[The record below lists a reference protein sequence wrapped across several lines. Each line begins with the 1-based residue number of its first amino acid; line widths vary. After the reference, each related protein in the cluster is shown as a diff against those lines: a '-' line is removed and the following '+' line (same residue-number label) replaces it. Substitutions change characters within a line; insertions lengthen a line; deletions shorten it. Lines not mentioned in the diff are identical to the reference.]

1 MAETPVGEVLLTN
14 VRLSFAHLDEPKEQ
28 KSDKGE
34 TTLKYQANGLI
45 SKTTAEGKRNLAKLK
60 KASEQVKE
68 KKWGNKQ
75 PRLKA
80 NQVCVRDGD
89 EEDYEGYAG
98 HYYISASNKKQP
110 QLITKF
116 KDGKGEWLPAKKG
129 KLYSGCV
136 VNMLV
141 RLWAQ
146 DSTEY
151 GKRLNASVEAVQFV
165 KDGPAFGGGGPV
177 DTREKF
183 AEIEAD
189 EGDDMYDPDGE
200 YTDDEEIDSLV

>member
-1 MAETPVGEVLLTN
+1 MMAETPVGEVLLTN
-14 VRLSFAHLDEPKEQ
+14 VRLSFAHLDEPQEQEDDDGQ
-28 KSDKGE
+28 KS
-34 TTLKYQANGLI
+34 LKFKCSGLI
-45 SKTTAEGKRNLAKLK
+45 SKTSAEGKRNLSKLK

-75 PRLKA
+75 PKLKA

-89 EEDYEGYAG
+89 QEDWDGYEG

-110 QLITKF
+110 ELITKF
-116 KDGKGEWLPAKKG
+116 KRGDDWVPAKKG
-129 KLYSGCV
+129 QLYSGCI

-146 DSTEY
+146 DHPKY

-165 KDGPAFGGGGPV
+165 KDGPAFGGGGPIN
-177 DTREKF
+177 TREKF

-189 EGDDMYDPDGE
+189 EGEDMYDPDAD
-200 YTDDEEIDSLV
+200 YTEDEEIDSLV

>member
-14 VRLSFAHLDEPKEQ
+14 VRLSFAHLDEPQEQ
-28 KSDKGE
+28 ENDDGE
-34 TTLKYQANGLI
+34 TTFKYKCSGLM
-45 SKTTAEGKRNLAKLK
+45 SKSTAEGKRNMAKLK

-75 PRLKA
+75 PKLKA

-89 EEDYEGYAG
+89 QEDWDGYEDC
-98 HYYISASNKKQP
+98 YYISASNKKQP
-110 QLITKF
+110 DLITKF
-116 KDGKGEWLPAKKG
+116 KDGKGEWKPAKKG
-129 KLYSGCV
+129 QLYSGCI

-146 DSTEY
+146 DDKKY
-151 GKRLNASVEAVQFV
+151 GKRLNASIEAVQFV
-165 KDGPAFGGGGPV
+165 KDGPAFGGGGPIN
-177 DTREKF
+177 TREKF

-189 EGDDMYDPDGE
+189 EGEDMGE
-200 YTDDEEIDSLV
+200 SGGYEDDEEIDSLV

>member
-1 MAETPVGEVLLTN
+1 MADTPVGEVLLTN
-14 VRLSFAHLDEPKEQ
+14 VRLSFAHLDEPQEQ
-28 KSDKGE
+28 EDDDGNTVE
-34 TTLKYQANGLI
+34 KYKCSGLI
-45 SKTTAEGKRNLAKLK
+45 SKTTAEGKRNMAKLK

-75 PRLKA
+75 PKLKA

-89 EEDYEGYAG
+89 EEDWEGYAG
-98 HYYISASNKKQP
+98 HFYISASNKKQP

-116 KDGKGEWLPAKKG
+116 KDSKDEWKPAKKG
-129 KLYSGCV
+129 QLYSGCI

-146 DSTEY
+146 DHPKF

-165 KDGPAFGGGGPV
+165 KDAPAFGGGGPV

-183 AEIEAD
+183 KEIEAD
-189 EGDDMYDPDGE
+189 EGEDMYDPDGDDG
-200 YTDDEEIDSLV
+200 DDEDLI